1 MEVLSGNQSFNG
13 SFYDYDNSDDEGN
26 NNEHEKTFVTVHV
39 DSFSEQD
46 FTNFL
51 NCLDTLRESNKKRSN
66 REKVIKNYCVQ
77 VPYIDNSLQVDNIC
91 EGDAEEFDDFNGTI
105 NEADNDKFEK
115 KCDEMK
121 HNISQMF
128 SYFEEDVQLNLDE
141 IDEIKTPKISRKIES
156 RPVIRGVVKKR
167 NAPCPSPNLLN
178 KNQVDKLMN
187 EFNRVKINYYSK
199 DNKVEFTDIDYFYCE
214 SDLESL
220 QNEKIGK
227 LDTRI
232 LEKFQPQD
240 EIDGDKR
247 KLKNDT
253 EIVPKNVVRD
263 KISMFSKMDIP
274 YKAASCGHG
283 GMLTKSLSAPITKS
297 SFPSPPQSR
306 QNKMENMQRNVM
318 IKNTACANKNK
329 NKCYIKDINSS
340 LSDEQNLPEL
350 YGKLLARIINEGKLL
365 SNCTETLIVLERI
378 VNKFGMSLLFTLNGL
393 LSDNAFSLGGR
404 EMTHLALN
412 ICPSL
417 EKFNETFNTN
427 EIDECNLKN
436 VELSVVDVNQ
446 IQLQLHVD
454 FVNIQTKVF
463 NDVHLNIIF
472 VAQYDNRIDGDLMP
486 SSSDATQN
494 SFFIYFTSFFEV
506 TKFLAKHFRN
516 FILCLI
522 HTTRKK
528 KSFC

>member
-13 SFYDYDNSDDEGN
+13 SFYDYDNSDDEGI

-51 NCLDTLRESNKKRSN
+51 NCLDTLRESNKKRKN

-77 VPYIDNSLQVDNIC
+77 VPYIDNSMIPD
-91 EGDAEEFDDFNGTI
+91 EHEDEFVDFNGTV

-115 KCDEMK
+115 KCNEMK

-128 SYFEEDVQLNLDE
+128 TYFDEDVQLNLDE

-167 NAPCPSPNLLN
+167 NAPCPSPSILN

-199 DNKVEFTDIDYFYCE
+199 DNKVEFTNIDYFYCE

-220 QNEKIGK
+220 QNEKVGK
-227 LDTRI
+227 LDCSI
-232 LEKFQPQD
+232 LEKFQSQD

-253 EIVPKNVVRD
+253 EIVPKNAVRD
-263 KISMFSKMDIP
+263 KISMFSKMDLP
-274 YKAASCGHG
+274 YKASRVGL
-283 GMLTKSLSAPITKS
+283 LTKSLSAPITMS
-297 SFPSPPQSR
+297 SSPQS
-306 QNKMENMQRNVM
+306 NKMEKMQRNAM

-329 NKCYIKDINSS
+329 NKCYIKDINNS

-365 SNCTETLIVLERI
+365 SNCTEMLVSLERI

-412 ICPSL
+412 IHPSL
-417 EKFNETFNTN
+417 EKFNETFDTN
-427 EIDECNLKN
+427 KIDECNMKN
-436 VELSVVDVNQ
+436 VELSVIDVNQ
-446 IQLQLHVD
+446 IQLQMHVD
-454 FVNIQTKVF
+454 FINRQTKVL
-463 NDVHLNIIF
+463 NEVRLNIIF
-472 VAQYDNRIDGDLMP
+472 MAQYDNSLDGDLM
-486 SSSDATQN
+486 SSPSDATEN

-506 TKFLAKHFRN
+506 TRFPA
-516 FILCLI
+516 
-522 HTTRKK
+522 
-528 KSFC
+528 

>member
-13 SFYDYDNSDDEGN
+13 SFYDYDNSDDEGI

-39 DSFSEQD
+39 DSFNEQD

-51 NCLDTLRESNKKRSN
+51 NCLDTLRESNKKRKS

-77 VPYIDNSLQVDNIC
+77 VPYIDNSMRVD
-91 EGDAEEFDDFNGTI
+91 DEEDEFVDFNGTV

-128 SYFEEDVQLNLDE
+128 SYFDEDVQLNLDE

-167 NAPCPSPNLLN
+167 NAPCPSPSILN

-199 DNKVEFTDIDYFYCE
+199 DNKVEFTNIDYFYCE

-227 LDTRI
+227 LDHSI
-232 LEKFQPQD
+232 LKKFQSQD
-240 EIDGDKR
+240 DGDKI

-253 EIVPKNVVRD
+253 EIVPRNAVRD
-263 KISMFSKMDIP
+263 KISMFSKMDLP
-274 YKAASCGHG
+274 YKAAGSG
-283 GMLTKSLSAPITKS
+283 GAILTKSLSEPITMS
-297 SFPSPPQSR
+297 SPQ
-306 QNKMENMQRNVM
+306 QNKMEKMQRNAM
-318 IKNTACANKNK
+318 IKNTACANKNI
-329 NKCYIKDINSS
+329 NKCYIKDINNS

-350 YGKLLARIINEGKLL
+350 YDKLLARIINEGKLL
-365 SNCTETLIVLERI
+365 SNCTEMLMSLEHI

-404 EMTHLALN
+404 DMTHLALN
-412 ICPSL
+412 IYPSL
-417 EKFNETFNTN
+417 EKFNETFNVQK
-427 EIDECNLKN
+427 IDDCNMKN
-436 VELSVVDVNQ
+436 VELSVIDVNQ
-446 IQLQLHVD
+446 IQLQMHVQ
-454 FVNIQTKVF
+454 FINRQTKAI
-463 NDVHLNIIF
+463 NDVRLNIIF
-472 VAQYDNRIDGDLMP
+472 MAQYDNSLDGDLMLSP
-486 SSSDATQN
+486 SDSTEK

-506 TKFLAKHFRN
+506 TRFLLHMAFGILLFSCN
-516 FILCLI
+516 FLL
-522 HTTRKK
+522 RGR
-528 KSFC
+528 S

>member
-13 SFYDYDNSDDEGN
+13 SFYDYDDSGDDGI

-39 DSFSEQD
+39 DSFNEQD

-51 NCLDTLRESNKKRSN
+51 NCLDTIRESNKKRKS

-77 VPYIDNSLQVDNIC
+77 VPYIDNSMRVDNFPDED
-91 EGDAEEFDDFNGTI
+91 EGEHADFHSDT

-128 SYFEEDVQLNLDE
+128 SYFDEDVQLNLDE
-141 IDEIKTPKISRKIES
+141 IDEIKTSRICHKTES

-167 NAPCPSPNLLN
+167 NASCSMPTVLN

-199 DNKVEFTDIDYFYCE
+199 DNYVEFTNIDYFYCE
-214 SDLESL
+214 SDLESI
-220 QNEKIGK
+220 QNEKVGK
-227 LDTRI
+227 LDHRI
-232 LEKFQPQD
+232 LKKFQSQD

-253 EIVPKNVVRD
+253 EVVPKNAVRD
-263 KISMFSKMDIP
+263 KISMFSKMDLP
-274 YKAASCGHG
+274 YKASGG
-283 GMLTKSLSAPITKS
+283 GMLTKTLSEPITFS
-297 SFPSPPQSR
+297 SPQPT
-306 QNKMENMQRNVM
+306 KMERMQRNAM

-340 LSDEQNLPEL
+340 LSDEQSLPEL
-350 YGKLLARIINEGKLL
+350 YDQLLARIIKEGKLL
-365 SNCTETLIVLERI
+365 SNCAEMLMGLERI
-378 VNKFGMSLLFTLNGL
+378 VKKFGMSLLFTLNGL

-412 ICPSL
+412 IHPSL
-417 EKFNETFNTN
+417 EKFNETFSTN
-427 EIDECNLKN
+427 QIDECNMKN

-446 IQLQLHVD
+446 IQLQMHVN
-454 FVNIQTKVF
+454 FVHRITKVSH
-463 NDVHLNIIF
+463 DMRLNVIF
-472 VAQYDNRIDGDLMP
+472 MAQYDNRPDGDLMP
-486 SSSDATQN
+486 SPPDATET
-494 SFFIYFTSFFEV
+494 SFCIYFTSFYEV
-506 TKFLAKHFRN
+506 TTFPA
-516 FILCLI
+516 
-522 HTTRKK
+522 
-528 KSFC
+528 